1 MWRRAFVIIFFV
13 LLFAPYYEG
22 TLTSVNAQQNGMS
35 SSTSAVNWEEDKETI
50 LKVLNKVKS
59 KEIISDEDYEKIRDA
74 LEESDSL
81 DAFISSVDSLT
92 VEVYLERVYESQS
105 FKIIAGIVKWTFGN
119 EKINIYITLEN
130 GSVLKFCADVQDAV
144 AELKEGELP
153 NQTINI
159 YANEGT
165 LRSIMESDDPFTA
178 LQVALI
184 DGDIK
189 YEGVGIANAAK
200 LALTNTLSKAY
211 GFFNPSPF
219 EAKDEAKEIKYKG
232 EEATLKISPKGV
244 RYVEFQS
251 GIEGNDDVI
260 IIDKY
265 GCERGYTTKRNL
277 KLMQTDTEELT
288 PAAGIYTKPLSEL
301 KAENTFTEVAE
312 IRRLMRE
319 MQNSTTYISI
329 MNKTFYFIMK
339 TKAFSHI

>member
-22 TLTSVNAQQNGMS
+22 TLTSVNAQQNGI

-59 KEIISDEDYEKIRDA
+59 KEIISDEDYEKIREA

-153 NQTINI
+153 NPTINI

-189 YEGVGIANAAK
+189 YEGVGIANAVK

-219 EAKDEAKEIKYKG
+219 EVTDEAKEIKYKG
-232 EEATLKISPKGV
+232 EEATLKINPKGV
-244 RYVEFQS
+244 RYVEFQG

-288 PAAGIYTKPLSEL
+288 SAAGIYTKPLSEL
-301 KAENTFTEVAE
+301 KAGNTFTEVAE

-319 MQNSTTYISI
+319 MQNSATSFSI
-329 MNKTFYFIMK
+329 MNKTFYFITK